1 MCPTTLVCTIKF
13 TEDGLDRQKGDQF
26 SVFNFHL
33 PSNVQVGCGSWFI
46 SGLPGIYSQA
56 ANDEPQGTAV
66 LAAGAWEYTRKMPQ
80 RWYSWRTAPVKSPC
94 FFSPWVA
101 SITCNSTT
109 YIYIWYI
116 YIYDIYI
123 YKLYPF
129 YNLFL
134 GGVFMVVGQTN
145 RVNWLGIFY
154 LVELWRSQQ
163 KAIDVEGWSLWYHA
177 RRKTWWTLLQWY
189 WYWYIYICI
198 DIIYYM

>member
-109 YIYIWYI
+109 YIYIYMIYI
-116 YIYDIYI
+116 YISYILSITCFWGVFSWLLDKPIESIGLGFFIWWSCGEANKKPLTLRDDHYDIM
-123 YKLYPF
+123 
-129 YNLFL
+129 L
-134 GGVFMVVGQTN
+134 GGKHDEHYYSDTDTD
-145 RVNWLGIFY
+145 I
-154 LVELWRSQQ
+154 
-163 KAIDVEGWSLWYHA
+163 
-177 RRKTWWTLLQWY
+177 
-189 WYWYIYICI
+189 YIYICI